1 MSDYTYSDYFYLN
14 NMTDT
19 TNEHHNYFIL
29 NRIKYP
35 YITSPLKLMDDI
47 FESFLK
53 LFVDIMQK
61 MYELPYP
68 NCASVIKSLRA

>member
-1 MSDYTYSDYFYLN
+1 MSGYTYSDYLN
-14 NMTDT
+14 FNKITDT
-19 TNEHHNYFIL
+19 NNEHHNYFML
-29 NRIKYP
+29 NEIKYP

-61 MYELPYP
+61 
-68 NCASVIKSLRA
+68 NV